1 METNDENKLNAAEAV
16 VLVLANNIAI
26 WTMIAAIMVLFD
38 LLKAKIQLVRDLRQ
52 IQEKDNTGVTKRK
65 GNVRKQMEEKGM
77 NVIRKLVMYAVAT
90 ENTELDANINY
101 TASDLSLASENRVA
115 DIIRLVYETANAHK
129 SELAAYGVTDEMLE
143 LLLTLHQ
150 QFLVAMPETREKIT
164 LSSTATKNIN
174 TLITEISDLQR
185 TKLDRLIAGFAD
197 TNPDF
202 YQQYKNARKIVD
214 RGIRHEPE
222 EEGK

>member
-1 METNDENKLNAAEAV
+1 MKTTDENKLNAAEAV

-65 GNVRKQMEEKGM
+65 KKVREKMEETGI
-77 NVIRKLVMYAVAT
+77 NVIRKLVMFAVAT

-101 TASDLSLASENRVA
+101 TASDLSVASENRVA

-150 QFLVAMPETREKIT
+150 QFLVAMPETREKLT

>member
-1 METNDENKLNAAEAV
+1 MKTTDENKLNAAEAV

-26 WTMIAAIMVLFD
+26 WTMIAAIVVIFD

-65 GNVRKQMEEKGM
+65 KKVREKMEETGI
-77 NVIRKLVMYAVAT
+77 NVIRKLVMFAVAT
-90 ENTELDANINY
+90 EDTELDANINY
-101 TASDLSLASENRVA
+101 TASDLSVASENRVS
-115 DIIRLVYETANAHK
+115 DIIRLVYETANTHK

-214 RGIRHEPE
+214 RGGRHEPE
-222 EEGK
+222 EGEK

>member
-65 GNVRKQMEEKGM
+65 KKVREKMEETGI
-77 NVIRKLVMYAVAT
+77 NVIRKLVMFAVAT

-101 TASDLSLASENRVA
+101 TASDLSVASENRVA

-150 QFLVAMPETREKIT
+150 QFLVAMPETREKLT

>member
-1 METNDENKLNAAEAV
+1 MKTTDENKLNAAEAV

-26 WTMIAAIMVLFD
+26 WTMIAAIVVIFD

>member
-1 METNDENKLNAAEAV
+1 METTDENRLNAAEAV

-26 WTMIAAIMVLFD
+26 WTMIAAIMALFD

-65 GNVRKQMEEKGM
+65 GNVRKQMEEKGINM
-77 NVIRKLVMYAVAT
+77 IRKLVMYAVAT

-101 TASDLSLASENRVA
+101 TASDLSVASENRVA

-129 SELAAYGVTDEMLE
+129 SELAAYGVTGEMLE

-150 QFLVAMPETREKIT
+150 QFLVAMPETREKVT

-174 TLITEISDLQR
+174 TLITEISELQR

>member
-1 METNDENKLNAAEAV
+1 MKTTDENKLNAAEAV

-65 GNVRKQMEEKGM
+65 GNVRKQMEEKGINM
-77 NVIRKLVMYAVAT
+77 IRKLVMFAVAT

-101 TASDLSLASENRVA
+101 TASDLSVASENRVA

-150 QFLVAMPETREKIT
+150 QFLVAMPETREKLT

-174 TLITEISDLQR
+174 TLITEISELQR

-214 RGIRHEPE
+214 RGVRHEPE

>member
-1 METNDENKLNAAEAV
+1 MKTTDENKLNAAEAV

-65 GNVRKQMEEKGM
+65 KKVREKMEETGI
-77 NVIRKLVMYAVAT
+77 NVIRKLVMFAVAT
-90 ENTELDANINY
+90 EDTELDANINY

-150 QFLVAMPETREKIT
+150 QFLVAMPETREKLT

>member
-1 METNDENKLNAAEAV
+1 MKTTDENKLNAAEAV

-65 GNVRKQMEEKGM
+65 KKVREKMEETGI
-77 NVIRKLVMYAVAT
+77 NVIRKLVMFAVAT
-90 ENTELDANINY
+90 EDTELDANINY
-101 TASDLSLASENRVA
+101 TASDLSVASENRVS
-115 DIIRLVYETANAHK
+115 DIIRLVYETANTHK

-150 QFLVAMPETREKIT
+150 QFLVAMPETREKLT

>member
-1 METNDENKLNAAEAV
+1 
-16 VLVLANNIAI
+16 
-26 WTMIAAIMVLFD
+26 
-38 LLKAKIQLVRDLRQ
+38 
-52 IQEKDNTGVTKRK
+52 
-65 GNVRKQMEEKGM
+65 MEEKGM
-77 NVIRKLVMYAVAT
+77 NVIRKLVMFAVAT

>member
-1 METNDENKLNAAEAV
+1 MKTTDENKLNAAEAV

-77 NVIRKLVMYAVAT
+77 NVIRKLVMFAVAT

-101 TASDLSLASENRVA
+101 TATDLSLASENRVA

-150 QFLVAMPETREKIT
+150 QFLVAMPETREKLT

>member
-1 METNDENKLNAAEAV
+1 MKTTDENKLNAAEAV
-16 VLVLANNIAI
+16 ALVLANNIAI

-65 GNVRKQMEEKGM
+65 GNVRKQMEEKGINM
-77 NVIRKLVMYAVAT
+77 IRKLVMFAVAT

-150 QFLVAMPETREKIT
+150 QFLVAMPETREKLT

-174 TLITEISDLQR
+174 TLIAEISELQR

>member
-1 METNDENKLNAAEAV
+1 MKTTDENKLNAAEAV

-77 NVIRKLVMYAVAT
+77 NVIRKLVMFAVAT

-150 QFLVAMPETREKIT
+150 QFLVAMPETREKLT

-174 TLITEISDLQR
+174 TLIAEISDLQR

>member
-1 METNDENKLNAAEAV
+1 MKTTDENKLNAAEAV

-26 WTMIAAIMVLFD
+26 WTMIAAIVVIFD

-65 GNVRKQMEEKGM
+65 KKVREKMEETGI
-77 NVIRKLVMYAVAT
+77 NVIRKLVMFAVAT

-101 TASDLSLASENRVA
+101 TASDLSVASENRVA

-150 QFLVAMPETREKIT
+150 QFLVAMPETREKLAI
-164 LSSTATKNIN
+164 SSTATKNIN
-174 TLITEISDLQR
+174 TLIAEISKLQR
-185 TKLDRLIAGFAD
+185 VKLDRLIAGLAD

-214 RGIRHEPE
+214 RGGRHEPE
-222 EEGK
+222 EGEK

>member
-65 GNVRKQMEEKGM
+65 KKVREKMEETGI
-77 NVIRKLVMYAVAT
+77 NVIRKLVMFAVAT
-90 ENTELDANINY
+90 EDTELDANINY
-101 TASDLSLASENRVA
+101 TASDLSVASENRVS
-115 DIIRLVYETANAHK
+115 DIIRLVYETANTHK

>member
-1 METNDENKLNAAEAV
+1 MKTTDENKLNAAEAV

-65 GNVRKQMEEKGM
+65 GNVRKQMEEKGINM
-77 NVIRKLVMYAVAT
+77 IRKLVMFAVAT

-101 TASDLSLASENRVA
+101 TASDLSVASENRVA

-150 QFLVAMPETREKIT
+150 QFLVAMPETREKLT

-174 TLITEISDLQR
+174 TLITEISELQR

>member
-1 METNDENKLNAAEAV
+1 MKTTDENKLNAAEAV

-77 NVIRKLVMYAVAT
+77 NVIRKLVMFAVAT

-143 LLLTLHQ
+143 LLFTLHQ
-150 QFLVAMPETREKIT
+150 QFLVAMPETREKLT

-174 TLITEISDLQR
+174 TLIAEISDLQR

-214 RGIRHEPE
+214 RGVRHEPE

>member
-1 METNDENKLNAAEAV
+1 MKTTDENKLNAAEAV

-26 WTMIAAIMVLFD
+26 WTMIAAIVVIFD

-65 GNVRKQMEEKGM
+65 KKVREKMEETGI
-77 NVIRKLVMYAVAT
+77 NVIRKLVMFAVTT
-90 ENTELDANINY
+90 EDTELDANINY
-101 TASDLSLASENRVA
+101 TASDLSVASENRVS
-115 DIIRLVYETANAHK
+115 DIIRLVYETANTHK

-150 QFLVAMPETREKIT
+150 QFLVAMPETREKLAI
-164 LSSTATKNIN
+164 SSTATKNIN
-174 TLITEISDLQR
+174 TLIAEISKLQR
-185 TKLDRLIAGFAD
+185 VKLDRLIAGLAD

-214 RGIRHEPE
+214 RGGRHEPE
-222 EEGK
+222 EGEK

>member
-1 METNDENKLNAAEAV
+1 MKTTDENKLNAAEAV

-65 GNVRKQMEEKGM
+65 KKVREKMEETGI
-77 NVIRKLVMYAVAT
+77 NVIRKLVMFAVAT

-101 TASDLSLASENRVA
+101 TATDLSLASENRVA

-150 QFLVAMPETREKIT
+150 QFLVAMPETREKLT

>member
-1 METNDENKLNAAEAV
+1 MKTTDENKLNAAEAV

-65 GNVRKQMEEKGM
+65 GIVRKQMEEKGI

-129 SELAAYGVTDEMLE
+129 SELAVYGVTGEMLE

-150 QFLVAMPETREKIT
+150 QFLVAMPETREKVT

-174 TLITEISDLQR
+174 TLITEISELQR

>member
-1 METNDENKLNAAEAV
+1 METTDENRLNAAEAV

-26 WTMIAAIMVLFD
+26 WTMIAAIMALFD

-65 GNVRKQMEEKGM
+65 GNVRKQMEEKGINM
-77 NVIRKLVMYAVAT
+77 IRKLVMFAVAT

-101 TASDLSLASENRVA
+101 TASDLSVASENRVA

-150 QFLVAMPETREKIT
+150 QFLVAMPETREKLT

-174 TLITEISDLQR
+174 TLITEISELQR

>member
-1 METNDENKLNAAEAV
+1 MKTTDENKLNAAEAV

-26 WTMIAAIMVLFD
+26 WTMIAAIVVIFD

-65 GNVRKQMEEKGM
+65 KKVREKMEETGI
-77 NVIRKLVMYAVAT
+77 NVIRKLVMFAVAT
-90 ENTELDANINY
+90 EDTELDANINY
-101 TASDLSLASENRVA
+101 TASDLSVASENRVS
-115 DIIRLVYETANAHK
+115 DIIRLVYETANTHK

-150 QFLVAMPETREKIT
+150 QFLVAMPETREKLAI
-164 LSSTATKNIN
+164 SSTATKNIN
-174 TLITEISDLQR
+174 TLIAEISKLQR
-185 TKLDRLIAGFAD
+185 VKLDRLIAGLAD

-214 RGIRHEPE
+214 RGGRHEPE
-222 EEGK
+222 EGEK